1 MTEMMRVLQRG
12 YEMIWRED
20 RVEEAL
26 SGLGSDF
33 EWIVPDHP
41 DGEVYRGPE
50 AVIGFFRDWLVQFP
64 GLQVDWELT
73 ELEGGRAL
81 AVFTMQGRGTTSGA
95 PVEMRNAQIWTWDEG
110 RFTRMV
116 MYYDV
121 ARARR
126 EAGLEAR

>member
-1 MTEMMRVLQRG
+1 MSDKMRVLQRG
-12 YEMIWRED
+12 YELIWRED
-20 RVEEAL
+20 RVEDAL
-26 SGLGSDF
+26 IGLGPDF

-50 AVIGFFRDWLVQFP
+50 AVIRFFRDWLVEFP

-73 ELEGGRAL
+73 EVDDERAL
-81 AVFTMQGRGTTSGA
+81 AVFTQSGSGTSSGA
-95 PVEMRNAQIWTWDEG
+95 PVEMRMAQIWTWRDG

-121 ARARR
+121 TKARR
-126 EAGLEAR
+126 EAGLDPW

>member
-1 MTEMMRVLQRG
+1 MSEKMRVLQRG
-12 YEMIWRED
+12 YELIWRED

-26 SGLGSDF
+26 SGLGPDF

-50 AVIGFFRDWLVQFP
+50 AVIRFFRDWLVEFP
-64 GLQVDWELT
+64 GLHVDWELT
-73 ELEGGRAL
+73 DVDAERAL
-81 AVFTMQGRGTTSGA
+81 AAFTQSGSGTSSGA
-95 PVEMRNAQIWTWDEG
+95 PVEMRMAQIWTWRDG

-121 ARARR
+121 EQARR
-126 EAGLEAR
+126 EAFG